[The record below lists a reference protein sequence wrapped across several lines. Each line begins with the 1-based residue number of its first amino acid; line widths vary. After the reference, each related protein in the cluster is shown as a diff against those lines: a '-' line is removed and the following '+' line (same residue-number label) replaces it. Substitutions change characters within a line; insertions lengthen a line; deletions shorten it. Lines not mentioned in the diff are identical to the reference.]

1 LQYTIIAEPA
11 KQCWYPMWRDNDQEV
26 WNHFFSAGGI
36 VSCPTLPEAQA
47 YIDTWKRT
55 FPILVISRAYL
66 NAIGLSVAQVNS
78 LTDEEMERI
87 ADILIA
93 HHFDSEFDED
103 VVFTARLVLAGK
115 RKQ

>member
-11 KQCWYPMWRDNDQEV
+11 KSLWYPMWRDKDQEV
-26 WNHFFSAGGI
+26 WQHFTSAGEI
-36 VSCPTLPEAQA
+36 VSYPTQPEAQD
-47 YIDTWKRT
+47 YIDTWNRT
-55 FPILVISRAYL
+55 YPVLVISRSYL
-66 NAIGLSVAQVNS
+66 NGIGLSVAQVNS

-103 VVFTARLVLAGK
+103 VAFTTRLVLAGK

>member
-1 LQYTIIAEPA
+1 MQYTIIAEPA
-11 KQCWYPMWRDNDQEV
+11 KSRWYPMWRDKDQEV
-26 WNHFFSAGGI
+26 WKHFFSAGDI
-36 VSCPTLPEAQA
+36 VSCPTRPKAQA
-47 YIDTWKRT
+47 YIDTWERT
-55 FPILVISRAYL
+55 FPVLTISRAYL
-66 NAIGLSVAQVNS
+66 NGIGLSVAQVNS

-115 RKQ
+115 RHS

>member
-1 LQYTIIAEPA
+1 
-11 KQCWYPMWRDNDQEV
+11 
-26 WNHFFSAGGI
+26 
-36 VSCPTLPEAQA
+36 
-47 YIDTWKRT
+47 
-55 FPILVISRAYL
+55 
-66 NAIGLSVAQVNS
+66 
-78 LTDEEMERI
+78 MERI